1 MSNKTGQILRSF
13 PIAEI
18 ENISNGIFTRIFFF
32 FYTAVQNKAENL
44 ETVYVFL

>member
-32 FYTAVQNKAENL
+32 YTAVQNKAENL